1 MKILVAYDGS
11 SFADIALDDLQRAG
25 LPQVAQ
31 AWIVSAVEPDRHTA
45 DESCAETAANR
56 LQTYFPRWDVR
67 LETSTGH
74 AAAAILD
81 RAHSWPADLIVV
93 GTHGR
98 SGLARV
104 VLGSVSFK
112 VIREANCSVRVGR
125 LTEQRPG
132 QPLRVLIG
140 DDGSP
145 EAEAAV
151 DTVCSREWPRNTE
164 LRVLGVPQTLA
175 PADARSYREASHSLL
190 ATETFLKTD
199 AEERNKCDLVIDR
212 AVKRLQDAGLKTS
225 TVVEEGSPA
234 QVLLHYS
241 KNWPADAIF
250 VGACGMG
257 RLERLLLGSVAES
270 LVTHAACTVEVV
282 RKR

>member
-1 MKILVAYDGS
+1 MKILIAYDGS
-11 SFADIALDDLQRAG
+11 SFADIALDGLQRAG
-25 LPQVAQ
+25 LPQDAQ
-31 AWIVSAVEPDRHTA
+31 AWIVSAVEPDRDTA

-74 AAAAILD
+74 AASVILD
-81 RAHSWPADLIVV
+81 RADNWPADLIVV

-125 LTEQRPG
+125 LTEPG
-132 QPLRVLIG
+132 QPLRILIG

-151 DTVCSREWPRNTE
+151 DTVCSRQWPRETE
-164 LRVLGVPQTLA
+164 LRVIGVPQTLA
-175 PADARSYREASHSLL
+175 PADARSFKEASHSLL

-199 AEERNKCDLVIDR
+199 AEERNKCGLIIER
-212 AVKRLQDAGLKTS
+212 AVKKLQDAGLKAS

-234 QVLLHYS
+234 QVLVHYS

-250 VGACGMG
+250 VGACGLG